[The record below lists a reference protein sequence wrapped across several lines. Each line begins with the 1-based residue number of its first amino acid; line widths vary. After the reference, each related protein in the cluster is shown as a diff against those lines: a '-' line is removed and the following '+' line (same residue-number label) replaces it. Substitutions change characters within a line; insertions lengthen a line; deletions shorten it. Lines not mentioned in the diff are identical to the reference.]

1 VHFSGASSVFGFSLK
16 LLICLSSLKDIAMLT
31 TAFET
36 QALCLPLSDRAEL
49 ASKLIASLDDM
60 QEAETE
66 SLWLD
71 LAQDRATQLDGNP
84 NLGISFEHSDAKLR
98 AILARQP

>member
-1 VHFSGASSVFGFSLK
+1 
-16 LLICLSSLKDIAMLT
+16 MLT
-31 TAFET
+31 AAFEI
-36 QALCLPLSDRAEL
+36 QALSLPLSDRAEL

-71 LAQDRATQLDGNP
+71 VAQDRATQLDGNP
-84 NLGISFEHSDAKLR
+84 SLGISFEHSDAKLR
-98 AILARQP
+98 AILTRQP